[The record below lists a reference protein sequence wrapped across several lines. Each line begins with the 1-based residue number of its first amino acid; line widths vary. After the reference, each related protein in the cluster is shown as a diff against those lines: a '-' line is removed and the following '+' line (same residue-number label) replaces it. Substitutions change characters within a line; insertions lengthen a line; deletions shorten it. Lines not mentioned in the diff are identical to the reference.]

1 MLVGLGII
9 PLIIICGVIVAK
21 ADNEN
26 FFSME
31 ETETADDKSDD
42 MKNMQIL
49 ASDSIANYKT
59 VASFGNDQILIKEFE
74 TINLKMAASENK
86 AAFCYAIALGLSV
99 GVQNGIFGLFYYA
112 SAELYAAWPEYEY
125 TQPKA

>member
-1 MLVGLGII
+1 MMLVGLGII

-42 MKNMQIL
+42 
-49 ASDSIANYKT
+49 
-59 VASFGNDQILIKEFE
+59 
-74 TINLKMAASENK
+74 
-86 AAFCYAIALGLSV
+86 
-99 GVQNGIFGLFYYA
+99 
-112 SAELYAAWPEYEY
+112 
-125 TQPKA
+125 